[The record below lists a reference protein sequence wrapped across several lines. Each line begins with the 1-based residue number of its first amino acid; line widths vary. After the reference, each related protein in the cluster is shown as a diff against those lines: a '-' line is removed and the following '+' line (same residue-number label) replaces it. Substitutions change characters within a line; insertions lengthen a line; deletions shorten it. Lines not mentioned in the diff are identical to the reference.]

1 VYSYGSKENKWV
13 YSCGSKGH
21 KTECIPLAVKTKI
34 GCILVAEQIKNWVY
48 SYDSI
53 EQTLGVILR

>member
-13 YSCGSKGH
+13 YSCGIKGH
-21 KTECIPLAVKTKI
+21 KSECILLAVKTNI
-34 GCILVAEQIKNWVY
+34 GCNLVVEQIKNWMY

-53 EQTLGVILR
+53 ERKLEAILC